1 MTNNIINKNVIVKNG
16 ELFYSTRNF
25 SDEINSNSL
34 NGCNNKSFS
43 LSSSFLAKKERNKSN
58 ENDEIYLQYRI
69 VDEKNKIIS
78 LKKDEVKHRK
88 KEIALNLFSSKKEF
102 EKINEKN
109 KEIKP
114 ISIRFY
120 KIFIKKLIDEINEI
134 NDINNIA
141 SDGEKDIPI
150 NIIQKFKRK
159 LFLFKK
165 YILHLIVKKHYLK
178 SFSQK
183 MELMKNKS
191 IEIQKYKNFI
201 YDLFKNIKNSIN
213 SIKDTNKRKEYNA
226 MIFSILNKYE
236 KINHQDIKYAKKHVI
251 NERLRNKNNL
261 SSLENNT
268 QIIKSNA
275 KTKLFLK
282 LSLLILPLVYIIN
295 FFNVYQK
302 DYSLI
307 ETI

>member
-1 MTNNIINKNVIVKNG
+1 MESNIINKSFIVKDG
-16 ELFYSTRNF
+16 EIFYSTRNF
-25 SDEINSNSL
+25 LDEINSNSL
-34 NGCNNKSFS
+34 NGRNNKSFS
-43 LSSSFLAKKERNKSN
+43 SSSLFSAKKERNKSS

-69 VDEKNKIIS
+69 VDEKNKIIA
-78 LKKDEVKHRK
+78 LKKEKDKHLK
-88 KEIALNLFSSKKEF
+88 KEITLNLYSFKKEF

-109 KEIKP
+109 KEIKS
-114 ISIRFY
+114 ISISFY
-120 KIFIKKLIDEINEI
+120 KIFIKKLIDELNEN
-134 NDINNIA
+134 NDINNIVYE
-141 SDGEKDIPI
+141 GEK
-150 NIIQKFKRK
+150 NMLNNIQKFKRN